1 MGITKKDL
9 SQLSA
14 YIDGE
19 LSRREEDL
27 LKRKIQS
34 DPQLQSAL
42 DQLRLTKRV
51 LQSTPTLSVPRNFL
65 LTPELVG
72 QKQKRPM
79 AAGYRLA
86 AAMMSFLL
94 IGVLILD
101 FGRFFLGGA
110 MAPAAPIMEEVMLE
124 SVAKE
129 VSEPAH
135 VETEGEVSQDR
146 MTSET
151 GDVEPV
157 EEILVEEEEPPPP
170 AVVAEAEAPA
180 ETFRLEQEAAEEEK
194 SSSEGDLATG
204 ANMADDVDQ
213 PGPLDQP
220 AATGQPTQTE
230 QPSPSLTPQPQP
242 TIEYFSPDDELYSS
256 PWYSRISVF
265 RVIELLLILG
275 IVGFGTA
282 AWIIRRK

>member
-1 MGITKKDL
+1 MGITRKDL

-19 LSRREEDL
+19 LSRRDEDL

-34 DPQLQSAL
+34 DSQLQSAL

-51 LQSTPTLSVPRNFL
+51 LQSTPTLSVPRNFE

-72 QKQKRPM
+72 QKQKRPT

-94 IGVLILD
+94 IGVLVLD

-135 VETEGEVSQDR
+135 VETEGELSQDR
-146 MTSET
+146 MASES
-151 GDVEPV
+151 GDAEQV
-157 EEILVEEEEPPPP
+157 EEILIEEEAP
-170 AVVAEAEAPA
+170 AILAEAEAPA
-180 ETFRLEQEAAEEEK
+180 ETFGFEQDAAGEEK

-204 ANMADDVDQ
+204 ANMADEVDQ
-213 PGPLDQP
+213 P
-220 AATGQPTQTE
+220 AVTGQPTQTE
-230 QPSPSLTPQPQP
+230 QPLPTDEPTPSLTPQPQP
-242 TIEYFSPDDELYSS
+242 TSEYFSPEDELYSS
-256 PWYSRISVF
+256 PWYSRIPVF

-282 AWIIRRK
+282 AWINRRK